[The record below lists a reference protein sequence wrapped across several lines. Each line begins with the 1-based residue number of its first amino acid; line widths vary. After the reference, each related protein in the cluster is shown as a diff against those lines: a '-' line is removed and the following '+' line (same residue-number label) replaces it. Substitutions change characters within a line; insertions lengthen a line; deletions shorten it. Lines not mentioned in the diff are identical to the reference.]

1 MLFELPNDLRTMI
14 WEHMWDDVARE
25 EGRRAM
31 LAPIVKELHDE
42 YIDPENDDEKGQ
54 MLLLHWKLNI
64 QCTRQRWVSDEFG
77 AIYDKYLPPRDELI
91 RGPPRI
97 SSRY

>member
-54 MLLLHWKLNI
+54 MLFLNQKLKT
-64 QCTRQRWVSDEFG
+64 QVTRQMWVSDEFL
-77 AIYDKYLPPRDELI
+77 AWIEQYIPPRGTNWHD
-91 RGPPRI
+91 
-97 SSRY
+97 YAQ